1 MDIQLD
7 GSSCPLFP
15 GQIGIWSVDFC
26 GGKKGPREELFKQ
39 GKEPTRNSTHM

>member
-15 GQIGIWSVDFC
+15 GQIGIWSVDFY
-26 GGKKGPREELFKQ
+26 GGRKTE
-39 GKEPTRNSTHM
+39 STQRRTL